1 MTCNDDRLTD
11 GRLCVPEYDTDNE
24 QRGVLQDRGL
34 LLLTP
39 GAWSHTSSDKIWGI
53 SIMGVYNS
61 YDGGGYI
68 QNLGGDKTG
77 SINIINELINN
88 KWIDRQTRAVF
99 AEFTIFNPNINI
111 YSYSIYLAEFSEAG
125 GAFHWAD
132 TQSFKASTITD
143 ATGALS
149 IIFYVVF
156 LIIILVLTFK
166 LLKKFRNDGCRVTIT
181 NFWNVLDLFLCC
193 LSYAGTVIWICKFIY
208 TKYAIDKYN
217 EDKNA
222 FVNFQ
227 HVVVWEYMFTCV
239 LGGLCFTATLRI
251 LNALKYNR
259 KLTEVAQVL
268 QKGANPIFQFS
279 LMFSVV
285 FFDFVSFGYLL
296 FGSTVH
302 EYRNFFI
309 SFGSLTNT
317 LIGRNS
323 LDSMIK
329 ASPAFAELYFF
340 VYVFFVIF
348 TLMTVFAA
356 ILNESI
362 SEVRSSSAPD
372 TVGIVKIVK
381 TAVKDILGLVGI
393 RMKSGVN
400 QHTANSKFRLTEK
413 YKDYPYVDCC
423 WSGVYS
429 VVIVYYFILALF

>member
-1 MTCNDDRLTD
+1 MTCNDDRIT
-11 GRLCVPEYDTDNE
+11 GERLCVPEYDPYNE
-24 QRGVLQDRGL
+24 EKGAFVNRGMLV
-34 LLLTP
+34 P
-39 GAWSHTSSDKIWGI
+39 SAGAWSHTKSEEVWGI
-53 SIMGVYNS
+53 SITGVYNS

-68 QNLGGDKTG
+68 QNLGSDKST
-77 SINIINELINN
+77 STNIINQLMHE

-99 AEFTIFNPNINI
+99 AEFTLFNPNINI
-111 YSYSIYLAEFSEAG
+111 YSYSIYLAEFTETG

-166 LLKKFRNDGCRVTIT
+166 LFKKFRNEGFRRTIT
-181 NFWNVLDLFLCC
+181 NFWNILDVILCF
-193 LSYAGTVIWICKFIY
+193 LSYAGTVIWGFKFAY
-208 TKYAIDKYN
+208 TKYAIKEYN

-222 FVNFQ
+222 FINFQ

-239 LGGLCFTATLRI
+239 LGGLCFTSTLRI

-259 KLTEVAQVL
+259 KLTEVAEVL

-285 FFDFVSFGYLL
+285 FFDFVVFGYFL
-296 FGSTVH
+296 FGATVH
-302 EYRNFFI
+302 EYRNLFI

-362 SEVRSSSAPD
+362 SEVRSSTTPD
-372 TVGIVKIVK
+372 TIGIVKIVK

-393 RMKSGVN
+393 RMKSSTH
-400 QHTANSKFRLTEK
+400 QQTANSKLTVCLF
-413 YKDYPYVDCC
+413 VDNGKRYLPLHNSVNFSMLKFQR
-423 WSGVYS
+423 WSH
-429 VVIVYYFILALF
+429 